1 MPIPLRWWA
10 EKPYSSTK
18 TRFWVEIP
26 YNLLQQF
33 GNNLQI
39 KLYYNNPN
47 AQNYYPPDVVFSN
60 ASPALQGFWDFTASG
75 FNVSAK
81 ILYNQV
87 GNYWDAQVNYLRSS
101 FQESEGYRPVF
112 LGKHYWDGSGEILC
126 RPLALIDGEYINFTF
141 TTPPL
146 TGDFVL
152 VVFLDFFRFKNIQPG
167 QYAQVSGTLLQF
179 RSDDNAT
186 MLQLRY
192 EGVIECP
199 PALSGTTGY
208 ANIRFTALAKGG
220 TVAQTQA
227 LVITTPTQVPVI
239 GNLTPLVVYYNS
251 VQRRYTITLHGTAT
265 IYINCYGDNLNNT
278 YLTIGALYY
287 DGVYTDFGAPCVG
300 GIAIFPIASA
310 SDANIWSTNLTLYSF
325 SPEVI
330 SFFYGCRYYVPN
342 IPSEPSRLLCL
353 PPRNGIQLTTN
364 NANLRYGSTDT
375 SIPGYNRSI
384 LVHLRNPNGI
394 DLRRYETYGKIVL
407 PIELNTQEAISQ
419 GLLRADLGDILFVCV
434 ESTYTP
440 PAPPPPPPPPPT
452 EEPPAPP
459 AMPPQGT
466 CAYSFADADSENP
479 VFGLTYDGMARILR
493 DAGIA
498 FPVPYNSDTQT
509 IELYPV
515 PAYGVTFV
523 RWLLSYK
530 DSQSG
535 EAKTATGVGLPIS
548 VRGLNIDW
556 GVGVTVK
563 FFVKGIKGVARQP
576 SSDKSKF
583 GAHSASGYLQLP
595 TIQPTWRSGD
605 YTIRY
610 GVGYDVYKIAGD
622 MKIRYSV
629 GIDYTPVS
637 GYLYQNVRT
646 GEEDWELVFASP
658 TSHGAH
664 PVKEHL
670 QGYRLRHFHASG
682 NMMYLLAVSETP
694 PVKVKLITINLS
706 NGNVTSSSA
715 VTLGAEG
722 DDEEKRYYPS
732 FGAVAVGHGGI
743 VYANTHGAVYFPFS
757 GAHEPLLLTFL
768 SSSFPI
774 EKKMWSSVGI
784 LVVPEGFLFLPYAIL
799 WDMDTYYDYS
809 TNIEVSEGDRLI
821 PVYFNGVAGVVVRS
835 REYSDS
841 GGSSTLKAFYIW
853 GGFNKGLVRAQVGAA
868 EGLEKVPPYLSGALV
883 NNRWY
888 AFNAAAHPDE
898 ATIAEYELN
907 AQGDM
912 ENWKFVTSA
921 LLKVLPLP
929 FSAPALRAKWK
940 PPAWGELWGFNITA
954 NAAYIYFSRVWDRI
968 YRLDVG
974 SKEIRLAHSIPYLD
988 FGGNIIPRFMG
999 GEEAWLMFSYNLEHG
1014 RVYCAHLRVGERLQI
1029 WRQTNPVT
1037 PPPAP
1042 TVTFP
1047 PPDIQVPRQ
1056 FDVQFKPHAYT
1067 YPQEFSVTIVAET
1080 ANGASVWHYYSTLH
1094 RNLFEVSFDNGVNF
1108 APMLGPV
1115 TVTESNDGS
1124 VIVKFNIPYPLPA
1137 SATVTVT
1144 VRAIG
1149 IVQ

>member
-1 MPIPLRWWA
+1 MAVRPLKWWA
-10 EKPYSSTK
+10 EKPYASTR
-18 TRFWVEIP
+18 TRFWVQIP
-26 YNLLQQF
+26 ADILTNLR
-33 GNNLQI
+33 QI

-47 AQNYYPPDVVFSN
+47 ANVNYQPQEVFSKVRTIE
-60 ASPALQGFWDFTASG
+60 GYWDFSQNG
-75 FNVSAK
+75 FNPITKVLFNQAK
-81 ILYNQV
+81 
-87 GNYWDAQVNYLRSS
+87 
-101 FQESEGYRPVF
+101 P
-112 LGKHYWDGSGEILC
+112 YWDGYVNLVRQQVQPVKIF
-126 RPLALIDGEYINFTF
+126 RPTWVDRRNWDYMKYPDCYALQLVDNEYIEIPIVNPAPSSQSFTLLF
-141 TTPPL
+141 
-146 TGDFVL
+146 
-152 VVFLDFFRFKNIQPG
+152 FLDLMHMNPYTDGTIN
-167 QYAQVSGTLLQF
+167 VNGTLLQL
-179 RSDDNAT
+179 RDINDTEILHISYNAT
-186 MLQLRY
+186 ITRSSVPQLTYYGRYSLQLNITCGQTTTQINVSDMYIPYQLPITGNAVAVCVLY
-192 EGVIECP
+192 EKTATYKRFVIQTFP
-199 PALSGTTGY
+199 TAGAYVTYFGDTDPAY
-208 ANIRFTALAKGG
+208 
-220 TVAQTQA
+220 
-227 LVITTPTQVPVI
+227 
-239 GNLTPLVVYYNS
+239 
-251 VQRRYTITLHGTAT
+251 ITLSARKVG
-265 IYINCYGDNLNNT
+265 NN
-278 YLTIGALYY
+278 YQK
-287 DGVYTDFGAPCVG
+287 FGKLCVG
-300 GIAIFPIASA
+300 GISLVLENTEEPA
-310 SDANIWSTNLTLYSF
+310 LSF
-325 SPEVI
+325 SQAVCMYKDFTAVLEYLNGI
-330 SFFYGCRYYVPN
+330 YFYTYGAIN
-342 IPSEPSRLLCL
+342 EPSYAFIL
-353 PPRNGIQLTTN
+353 PPRGRLNLSTN
-364 NANLRYGSTDT
+364 TPNLAYGNIDT

-384 LVHLRNPNGI
+384 YIYFKNPSGITLREYA
-394 DLRRYETYGKIVL
+394 DYGFVVL
-407 PIELNTQEAISQ
+407 PIELNTQDAINQ
-419 GLLRADLGDILFVCV
+419 GLLRADLRDVLFVYTP
-434 ESTYTP
+434 ETYTP

-452 EEPPAPP
+452 EEPPAAP

-479 VFGLTYDGMARILR
+479 VFGLAYDGMARILR

-498 FPVPYNSDTQT
+498 FPVPYNSNTQT

-535 EAKTATGVGLPIS
+535 ETKTATGVGLPIS

-658 TSHGAH
+658 TSQGAH

-853 GGFNKGLVRAQVGAA
+853 GGFNKGLVRAQVDAA

-898 ATIAEYELN
+898 ATIAEYELI

-929 FSAPALRAKWK
+929 FSAPALRARWK

-954 NAAYIYFSRVWDRI
+954 NATYIYFSRVWDRI

-1014 RVYCAHLRVGERLQI
+1014 RVYCAHLRAGERLQI

-1042 TVTFP
+1042 TITFP

-1094 RNLFEVSFDNGVNF
+1094 RNLFEVSLDNGLNF
-1108 APMLGPV
+1108 APMQGPV
-1115 TVTESNDGS
+1115 TVTENNDGS
-1124 VIVKFNIPYPLPA
+1124 VVVKFNIPYPLPA